1 MDQRSMR
8 LVTVKRLEMAER
20 SMTTR
25 LWMAKMTGTAIDD
38 WKNKIEASITEVET
52 IKDMAVTMTGARNGT
67 TEVTIIAVI
76 MSEATVDD
84 TAGRNRFFSYVNT
97 HVDLVATPKCRSA
110 CSCKMYRY
118 QSTGFPAQ

>member
-1 MDQRSMR
+1 MEQRSMR
-8 LVTVKRLEMAER
+8 LMTVKRLEMAER

-97 HVDLVATPKCRSA
+97 HVDLATPKCRSA

>member
-1 MDQRSMR
+1 MEQRSMR

-97 HVDLVATPKCRSA
+97 HVDLASYSKV
-110 CSCKMYRY
+110 
-118 QSTGFPAQ
+118 

>member
-38 WKNKIEASITEVET
+38 WRSKIEASTTEVEA
-52 IKDMAVTMTGARNGT
+52 IKDMAAMAVTMTGTRNGT

-97 HVDLVATPKCRSA
+97 HVDLASYSKV
-110 CSCKMYRY
+110 
-118 QSTGFPAQ
+118 